1 MGRAYRDH
9 GGRFAAELHLPG
21 LPHPDLIRRA
31 ALALGVGFPLA
42 MLVVAGG
49 ALLGEWTGLIDV
61 GVVGSLKQMDFI
73 YQVGRTEDGRSTDR
87 SLSRPRH
94 VISCSPAVSP
104 NG

>member
-1 MGRAYRDH
+1 
-9 GGRFAAELHLPG
+9 
-21 LPHPDLIRRA
+21 
-31 ALALGVGFPLA
+31 VGFPLA

-49 ALLGEWTGLIDV
+49 ALLREWTGLIDV

-94 VISCSPAVSP
+94 VISCSPAVSLS
-104 NG
+104 G